1 MVSWVL
7 KLPLWLN
14 SGWKLMP
21 VCGHVHIKHVWRALE
36 CFSSRSGLFKQV
48 WHHADSTW
56 VSPNKST
63 VMPKVQGSFWKRT
76 KVLWSVK
83 VIYTASTNQLQE
95 TSQRWKV
102 WMLKFMFE
110 KLTKTADCT
119 LPPVIHAFF
128 TWHERLIQ
136 YISDKPVQIFPT
148 CITSVARNGLQLI

>member
-7 KLPLWLN
+7 KLSLWLN

-48 WHHADSTW
+48 RHHADSTW

-63 VMPKVQGSFWKRT
+63 VTPKVQGSFWKRT
-76 KVLWSVK
+76 EVLSSVK
-83 VIYTASTNQLQE
+83 VIYTASRNQLQE
-95 TSQRWKV
+95 TSHRWTV
-102 WMLKFMFE
+102 CILKFMLE
-110 KLTKTADCT
+110 KLTQIAEWT
-119 LPPVIHAFF
+119 LPPIIHAFF
-128 TWHERLIQ
+128 TWHKCLRQ

-148 CITSVARNGLQLI
+148 WITSVARTGLQLI